1 MRQGWESGISGEMPL
16 CAACE
21 ISITRKADTASFLCS
36 LFSLIWKRQFER
48 RGKREEN
55 KKKRQFSG
63 WNCRFFLAESVRFE
77 LTVGRPITSFQD
89 WLLKPLG
96 QLSIGSQYSIFRKI
110 CQAEGRFLGRK
121 EPAKKRWIFAKK
133 GVDKTGASVYNEPRR

>member
-1 MRQGWESGISGEMPL
+1 M
-16 CAACE
+16 
-21 ISITRKADTASFLCS
+21 
-36 LFSLIWKRQFER
+36 
-48 RGKREEN
+48 
-55 KKKRQFSG
+55 
-63 WNCRFFLAESVRFE
+63 AESVRFE

-110 CQAEGRFLGRK
+110 CQAEGRLWGRK